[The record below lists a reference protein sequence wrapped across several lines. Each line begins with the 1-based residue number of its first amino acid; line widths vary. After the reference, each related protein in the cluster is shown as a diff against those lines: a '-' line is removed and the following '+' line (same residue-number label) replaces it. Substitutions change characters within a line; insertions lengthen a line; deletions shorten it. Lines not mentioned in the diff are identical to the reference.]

1 MIGGQGEDF
10 RGKRNLARKLI
21 AVSKAIHTRAFIQF
35 VRL

>member
-1 MIGGQGEDF
+1 MIGGQGEDS

-21 AVSKAIHTRAFIQF
+21 AVLQAINTRAFIQF